1 MANDTTVGAGSYY
14 RNQIEKL
21 LQVGIMSKDDQGNFN
36 PNINMTVSEFI
47 SDLSKVMNLDPSV
60 FAAYTDGNLT
70 REIMGVILDDAYH
83 AKFTTKPKYMTD
95 YNGTTVVPGDPNYDP
110 NLDSGAKGVMYYP
123 LVSYE
128 KLTDTVNISPAF
140 VEKVKDAYD
149 LGLIR
154 SEKGIERGKMINGT
168 ELEPQVIVNR
178 AKAAKTLYF
187 MWVLVHPVNVEND
200 LSSLN

>member
-70 REIMGVILDDAYH
+70 REIMG
-83 AKFTTKPKYMTD
+83 
-95 YNGTTVVPGDPNYDP
+95 
-110 NLDSGAKGVMYYP
+110 
-123 LVSYE
+123 
-128 KLTDTVNISPAF
+128 AF
-140 VEKVKDAYD
+140 
-149 LGLIR
+149 
-154 SEKGIERGKMINGT
+154 
-168 ELEPQVIVNR
+168 
-178 AKAAKTLYF
+178 
-187 MWVLVHPVNVEND
+187 
-200 LSSLN
+200 